1 VKRERRFSLRR
12 DWIYRWG
19 TFLLLAGSILLA
31 SGNRLFAPQVLD
43 AAVLMMEQDSAQITC
58 LAASNRPD
66 TGILV
71 AWRSTVDDAGRFR
84 IWRKQ
89 FTDDHRA
96 GDDLLIDLEIISDAE
111 ADQQGEM
118 RYIAV
123 DTRVA
128 DGVLYGYTVR
138 LVADA
143 VDESID
149 DAVVIDSDVVT
160 WRYSSDPNTAP
171 QDEQICRQD
180 RDPTAPTWTPTP
192 TLTPTPTETPTP
204 TATETPTRTPFPT
217 WTATPTPTVTVTP
230 TPTSPPPPPAPT
242 DTPYPSPTPTA
253 TETPSPVPPTD
264 TVTPTFTPSPT
275 YTPSLSTPTPVG
287 GVFANP
293 GANPASSTDTPTPVG
308 FSPFDNSSPLP
319 TETPFGMTSEFPA
332 PTETPFGMAAEFEDN
347 PPTEDDPTQPE
358 GQIAPA
364 ATPLVV
370 KDVTSIDDDFLQ
382 VKIAEGITGTDEV
395 SAVHELMLPIL
406 VSDYTEQARPGETTS
421 ILRIALFTIGGL
433 ALLSAFLFLAGALT
447 MLVSKNR

>member
-1 VKRERRFSLRR
+1 
-12 DWIYRWG
+12 
-19 TFLLLAGSILLA
+19 
-31 SGNRLFAPQVLD
+31 
-43 AAVLMMEQDSAQITC
+43 
-58 LAASNRPD
+58 
-66 TGILV
+66 
-71 AWRSTVDDAGRFR
+71 
-84 IWRKQ
+84 
-89 FTDDHRA
+89 
-96 GDDLLIDLEIISDAE
+96 
-111 ADQQGEM
+111 
-118 RYIAV
+118 
-123 DTRVA
+123 
-128 DGVLYGYTVR
+128 
-138 LVADA
+138 
-143 VDESID
+143 
-149 DAVVIDSDVVT
+149 
-160 WRYSSDPNTAP
+160 
-171 QDEQICRQD
+171 
-180 RDPTAPTWTPTP
+180 
-192 TLTPTPTETPTP
+192 
-204 TATETPTRTPFPT
+204 
-217 WTATPTPTVTVTP
+217 
-230 TPTSPPPPPAPT
+230 
-242 DTPYPSPTPTA
+242 
-253 TETPSPVPPTD
+253 
-264 TVTPTFTPSPT
+264 VTPTFTPSPT

-364 ATPLVV
+364 AAPLVV
-370 KDVTSIDDDFLQ
+370 EDVTSIDDDFLQ